1 MSYFFFLFIC
11 VIWGASFI
19 LMDRA
24 LQAMGPI
31 AVGLGRLIG
40 GSIVVGLYCL
50 VTRKWARLSRSDWM
64 HIGVVAVLA
73 NSLPFAMQPYVMAQA
88 DEHAYFGLMVALV
101 PIATIL
107 ISIPMLSVH
116 PTSRQLVGV
125 LGGLACM
132 GLIVS
137 DGQQRG
143 ISTLHLLMALS
154 VPVAYAIGNTYI
166 KWKLDHV
173 PTATLT
179 LMTLLTGAAVL
190 APLQWAPGALEALGL
205 SGPAEPQN
213 VALAWSSLAVLSV
226 LGTGVAI
233 LMFIH
238 LIKTEGPLFAGM
250 VTYVVPMMALVWG
263 GYDKEKLTTT
273 EIVGVAGTLAMVA
286 LVQWR
291 SATTVVDEVKV

>member
-1 MSYFFFLFIC
+1 
-11 VIWGASFI
+11 
-19 LMDRA
+19 MDRA
-24 LQAMGPI
+24 LMAMGPI

-50 VTRKWARLSRSDWM
+50 ATRKWAKLTRSDWL
-64 HIGVVAVLA
+64 HVAVVGLLA
-73 NSLPFAMQPYVMAQA
+73 NALPFAMQPYVMAQA
-88 DEHAYFGLMVALV
+88 DEHAYFGLMVTLV

-107 ISIPMLSVH
+107 ISIPMLNVH
-116 PTSRQLVGV
+116 PTPRQLLGV

-154 VPVAYAIGNTYI
+154 VPVTYAIGNTYI

-173 PTATLT
+173 PTAILT
-179 LMTLLTGAAVL
+179 LVTLLCGAALL
-190 APLQWAPGALEALGL
+190 APLQWTPGALESLGL
-205 SGPAEPQN
+205 AGPTEPQN
-213 VALAWSSLAVLSV
+213 VALAWGSLAVLSV

-250 VTYVVPMMALVWG
+250 VTYVVPVIALVWG
-263 GYDKEKLTTT
+263 GYDQERLTTA
-273 EIVGVAGTLAMVA
+273 ELVGVVGILAMVA

-291 SATTVVDEVKV
+291 AATTVDEVKV